1 MLGGLPPPSRRLP
14 RICLLQDQIGG
25 HDGGS
30 REGGREGD
38 ENAREARTRARIL
51 SKDQQVLS
59 RTRRILRFGK
69 SGERKV
75 SQEKG
80 DTASRRGGYH
90 LEVEARNDHR
100 DRAPLFLLPLSSFSS
115 PFLFLF
121 PSVVSTVSNG
131 TTFLFSPNHAL
142 DLRSLRTVP
151 KMLDKLSAQV

>member
-1 MLGGLPPPSRRLP
+1 MKT
-14 RICLLQDQIGG
+14 
-25 HDGGS
+25 
-30 REGGREGD
+30 RERHGR
-38 ENAREARTRARIL
+38 AHVL

-80 DTASRRGGYH
+80 DTASERRGGYH

-100 DRAPLFLLPLSSFSS
+100 DRAPLFLLPSSSFSS